1 MTGGTITLNGVL
13 HGPQPL
19 LLQGHAS
26 LWAVVLWTV
35 IGFVMG
41 SLPTA
46 VVLARLVAHRD
57 PREVGDR
64 NPGAINAW
72 RVAGP
77 AVGMLAVILEG
88 MKGLVPVALA
98 YWRWHVT
105 GWALVPIMLA
115 PVCGHMFSP
124 FLRGR
129 GGKGIVVTFGV
140 WTALTAWRVP
150 MFFGLVLCLLVAFV
164 RLEDAWTLML
174 AWCLVLAYLL
184 WAYPSAP
191 VFVAGIAN
199 YGLLILRHM
208 PDLHRPFAKPHH
220 PGR

>member
-1 MTGGTITLNGVL
+1 VTGGTITLYGVL

-19 LLQGHAS
+19 LLPGEPS
-26 LWAVVLWTV
+26 SWVVVLWTV
-35 IGFVMG
+35 VGFVMG

-46 VVLARLVAHRD
+46 VMLARLVAHRD
-57 PREVGDR
+57 PREAGDR
-64 NPGAINAW
+64 NPGAANAW

-77 AVGMLAVILEG
+77 VVGMLAVILEG

-98 YWRWHVT
+98 YWQWQVT
-105 GWALVPIMLA
+105 GWALIPIMLA

-129 GGKGIVVTFGV
+129 GGKGITVTFGV

-150 MFFGLVLCLLVAFV
+150 IFFGLVLFLLIVFV

-174 AWCLVLAYLL
+174 GWCLVLVYLL

-191 VFVAGIAN
+191 VLVTGIAN

-208 PDLHRPFAKPHH
+208 PDLHRPFAKRRH
-220 PGR
+220 RE

>member
-1 MTGGTITLNGVL
+1 MITLYGVL

-19 LLQGHAS
+19 LLPGDPS
-26 LWAVVLWTV
+26 LWLVVVWTV

-46 VVLARLVAHRD
+46 VMLARLVAHRD
-57 PREVGDR
+57 PREAGDR
-64 NPGAINAW
+64 NPGAANAW

-77 AVGMLAVILEG
+77 VVGMLAVILEG

-98 YWRWHVT
+98 YWQWHVT

-129 GGKGIVVTFGV
+129 GGKGIAVTFGV

-150 MFFGLVLCLLVAFV
+150 MLFGLVLCLLIVFV

-174 AWCLVLAYLL
+174 AWFLVLVYLL

-191 VFVAGIAN
+191 VLVAGIAN
-199 YGLLILRHM
+199 YGLLILRHR
-208 PDLHRPFAKPHH
+208 PDLHPPLFKNHERKQ
-220 PGR
+220 

>member
-1 MTGGTITLNGVL
+1 MTADAGTLYGFL

-19 LLQGHAS
+19 LLQGYAP
-26 LWAVVLWTV
+26 LRTVVLWTV
-35 IGFVMG
+35 IGFAMG

-46 VVLARLVAHRD
+46 VVLAKLVAHRD

-64 NPGAINAW
+64 NPGAANAW

-105 GWALVPIMLA
+105 GWAIVPIMLA
-115 PVCGHMFSP
+115 PLCGHMFSP
-124 FLRGR
+124 FLRGH
-129 GGKGIVVTFGV
+129 GGKGIAVTFGV
-140 WTALTAWRVP
+140 WTALTVWRVP
-150 MFFGLVLCLLVAFV
+150 LFFGLVLCLFVAFV
-164 RLEDAWTLML
+164 RLEDAWMLML
-174 AWCLVLAYLL
+174 AWCLVLVYLL

-191 VFVAGIAN
+191 VLVTGIAN
-199 YGLLILRHM
+199 YGLLILRHTRQ
-208 PDLHRPFAKPHH
+208 LHRPFAKQRHLA
-220 PGR
+220 R

>member
-1 MTGGTITLNGVL
+1 MTADIQTLYGFL

-19 LLQGHAS
+19 LVPGEPS
-26 LWAVVLWTV
+26 LWMVVLWTV

-41 SLPTA
+41 SLPAA
-46 VVLARLVAHRD
+46 VVLTKLVVHRD
-57 PREVGDR
+57 PRGVGDR
-64 NPGAINAW
+64 NPGAANAW

-77 AVGMLAVILEG
+77 VVGMLTVILEG

-105 GWALVPIMLA
+105 GWSIVPIMLA
-115 PVCGHMFSP
+115 PLLGHMFSP

-129 GGKGIVVTFGV
+129 GGKGITVTFGV
-140 WTALTAWRVP
+140 WTALTVWRVP
-150 MFFGLVLCLLVAFV
+150 VFFGLVLCLLVLFV
-164 RLEDAWTLML
+164 RLEDVWTLML

-191 VFVAGIAN
+191 VLVTGIAN
-199 YGLLILRHM
+199 YGLLILRHTA
-208 PDLHRPFAKPHH
+208 DLHPPFVKQCH
-220 PGR
+220 RE